1 MASFIQSVDARTRLA
16 GANQF
21 EVLLFSLG
29 RDLSSDRDESFGI
42 NVFKVREVLHAPE
55 ITRAP
60 DMPAAMEGMVSLR
73 GVVVP
78 VIHLP
83 RYCGIQS
90 AKEPRILIV
99 TEYNRHVQ
107 AFLVDSVDCIERLAW
122 QDVKDPPPMMI
133 AERGGLVTA
142 VTEIRDGR
150 LVMIVDVEQ
159 ILADMTGFHQDH
171 NLFSEIESVDRRDFR
186 VLFADDSRVARDQIA
201 RTLDQMGLPHMEAR
215 NGAQAW
221 QKLNELADEAERQER
236 DISDMVK
243 CIVTDVEMP
252 EMDGYVLTQK
262 IKEDERFKKIPVIMH
277 SSLSAEAN
285 HSLGAAVGADLYVP
299 KFHPQE
305 LADAISG
312 FLG

>member
-16 GANQF
+16 GANQL

-29 RDLSSDRDESFGI
+29 QDVSSDRDEIFGI

-60 DMPAAMEGMVSLR
+60 DMPASMEGMVSLR

-83 RYCGIQS
+83 RYCGIEV
-90 AKEPRILIV
+90 AAEPHILIV

-122 QDVKDPPPMMI
+122 EDVKDPPEMMF

-142 VTEIRDGR
+142 ITEIRDGK
-150 LVMIVDVEQ
+150 LVMIVDVEK
-159 ILADMTGFHQDH
+159 ILADMTGFFQNPDM
-171 NLFSEIESVDRRDFR
+171 FSDIESVGRNDFR
-186 VLFADDSRVARDQIA
+186 VLFADDSGVARDQIA
-201 RTLDQMGLPHMEAR
+201 RTLDEMGLPHTEAR
-215 NGAQAW
+215 NGVQAW

-236 DISDMVK
+236 EISDLVK

-262 IKEDERFKKIPVIMH
+262 IKEDERFKMIPVIMH
-277 SSLSAEAN
+277 SSLSADAN
-285 HSLGAAVGADLYVP
+285 HALGTAVGADLYVP
-299 KFHPQE
+299 KFQPQE
-305 LADAISG
+305 LASAIST
-312 FLG
+312 FLS

>member
-16 GANQF
+16 GANQL

-29 RDLSSDRDESFGI
+29 KDVSSDRDEIFGI

-60 DMPAAMEGMVSLR
+60 DMPSSMEGMVSLR

-83 RYCGIQS
+83 RYCGIQVS
-90 AKEPRILIV
+90 AEPRILIV

-122 QDVKDPPPMMI
+122 EDVKDPPAMMV

-142 VTEIRDGR
+142 ITEIRDGK
-150 LVMIVDVEQ
+150 LVMIVDVEK
-159 ILADMTGFHQDH
+159 ILADTTGFNQNPELYSD
-171 NLFSEIESVDRRDFR
+171 IEEVGRSDFR
-186 VLFADDSRVARDQIA
+186 VLYADDSGVARDQIA
-201 RTLDQMGLPHMEAR
+201 RTLDQMGLPYVEAR

-221 QKLNELADEAERQER
+221 QKLNELAEEAKKQDREVSEM
-236 DISDMVK
+236 IK

-262 IKEDERFKKIPVIMH
+262 IKEDERFMKIPVIMH
-277 SSLSAEAN
+277 SSLSADAN

-312 FLG
+312 FLN

>member
-16 GANQF
+16 GANQL

-29 RDLSSDRDESFGI
+29 HDVSSDRDEIFGI

-60 DMPAAMEGMVSLR
+60 DMPASMEGMVSLR

-83 RYCGIQS
+83 RYCGIEV
-90 AKEPRILIV
+90 AAEPHILIV

-122 QDVKDPPPMMI
+122 EDVKDPPEMMF

-142 VTEIRDGR
+142 ITEIRDGK
-150 LVMIVDVEQ
+150 LVMIVDVEK
-159 ILADMTGFHQDH
+159 ILADMTGFFQNPDM
-171 NLFSEIESVDRRDFR
+171 FSDIESVGRNDFR
-186 VLFADDSRVARDQIA
+186 VLFADDSGVARDQIA
-201 RTLDQMGLPHMEAR
+201 RTLDEMGLPHTEAR
-215 NGAQAW
+215 NGVQAW
-221 QKLNELADEAERQER
+221 QKLSELADEAERQER
-236 DISDMVK
+236 EISDLVK

-262 IKEDERFKKIPVIMH
+262 IKEDKRFKMIPVIMH
-277 SSLSAEAN
+277 SSLSADAN
-285 HSLGAAVGADLYVP
+285 HALGTAVGADLYVP
-299 KFHPQE
+299 KFQPAE
-305 LADAISG
+305 LANAIST
-312 FLG
+312 FLS